1 MCLGFPGRVV
11 AIDRA
16 GATIDTEGR
25 RRRAS
30 TLLLPDLEIGEWVW
44 VAAGTVVAP
53 VGVAAHEQADGR
65 RRRQHRRSTRRSRK
79 CVAHEMHGS

>member
-44 VAAGTVVAP
+44 VAAGTVVERVP
-53 VGVAAHEQADGR
+53 PGDVDDIRMTLQAAIAADASGTPGPGEG
-65 RRRQHRRSTRRSRK
+65 QVPS
-79 CVAHEMHGS
+79 